1 MVERGN
7 AELVF
12 NGNKVSAEQGEKF
25 GRWMMMR
32 VA

>member
-7 AELVF
+7 EELVF
-12 NGNKVSAEQGEKF
+12 NGNRVSAEQGEKF